1 VTKKENL
8 GFIMHLKI
16 IIIIASLLL
25 MNCNSTSSPTTSP
38 SSSSEENSSS
48 SYFTTHNSSSSNQIQ
63 NTSSSLSSSAT
74 SSSITFSSSSENQ
87 SEVCNEWNSNG
98 EGVVAKGYDVVA
110 YFNNSPTL
118 GTSSIK
124 VDFNSG
130 VFHFSTEANK
140 TTFLENPEKYAPQF
154 GGYCA
159 RAMASGSKV
168 DINPEAYEVYD
179 QKLYLQA
186 SSGALSSW
194 QSGRAGFITSAQN
207 NWSNLCIYTP

>member
-1 VTKKENL
+1 
-8 GFIMHLKI
+8 MHLKI
-16 IIIIASLLL
+16 LIITISLLL
-25 MNCNSTSSPTTSP
+25 MSCNSTSAPTTSL
-38 SSSSEENSSS
+38 SSSSEDYSSS
-48 SYFTTHNSSSSNQIQ
+48 SSFTPDISSSSNQVQ
-63 NTSSSLSSSAT
+63 NSSSSLSSST
-74 SSSITFSSSSENQ
+74 TSSSSITISSSSE
-87 SEVCNEWNSNG
+87 SDLEVCNEWNSNG

-110 YFNNSPTL
+110 YFNNSPSL

-124 VDFNSG
+124 ADFNSG

-140 TTFLENPEKYAPQF
+140 MTFLENPEKYAPQF

-179 QKLYLQA
+179 DKLYLQA
-186 SSGALSSW
+186 SLGALSSW